1 MDWQSWSP
9 RALGFFRLGTE
20 AWGAEG
26 EPKMAEQESAA
37 VRNANKHFRK
47 EQQAREGAAAW
58 KEYVD
63 QEDAT
68 CLKTAKL
75 RAQRLARVAAVAST
89 TVPVRKQAVRPSLA
103 KR

>member
-1 MDWQSWSP
+1 
-9 RALGFFRLGTE
+9 
-20 AWGAEG
+20 
-26 EPKMAEQESAA
+26 MAQQESAA

-68 CLKTAKL
+68 RLKTAKL
-75 RAQRLARVAAVAST
+75 REQRLARDATAAST